1 MTGDKTHPN
10 VKYTCTG
17 TSTSIYEDLLVSHII
32 VCSGVYSCYVESKTI
47 ITLGLLSDP
56 GHTLNS
62 APIPF
67 YLEPKIIDTLTHDG

>member
-1 MTGDKTHPN
+1 MF
-10 VKYTCTG
+10 VCF
-17 TSTSIYEDLLVSHII
+17 
-32 VCSGVYSCYVESKTI
+32 VCSGVYSCYVESETI

-56 GHTLNS
+56 GHTFYS